1 MTRQF
6 DKKLLCV
13 TKKLS
18 RVTGLSLLLLL
29 SPLSYSAEHGGGEKA
44 APPGAIYYNLYPPFV
59 VSFKG
64 EKRIRFLKVDIT
76 LRLQTNEAQEQTSR
90 HMPRIRNDL
99 IMLLSSQ
106 PEASLVTRVGK
117 EKMRQDALKMIQ
129 DIVKNEEGEQGVID
143 LLFMNFVVQN

>member
-6 DKKLLCV
+6 DKNFLGTV
-13 TKKLS
+13 KKAACMA
-18 RVTGLSLLLLL
+18 VILLLLF
-29 SPLSYSAEHGGGEKA
+29 SPVTQSGEHGKGEKA
-44 APPGAIYYNLYPPFV
+44 AAPGAIYYNLYPPFV

-76 LRLQTNEAQEQTSR
+76 LRLQSDGAQEQVS
-90 HMPRIRNDL
+90 HQMPRVRNDL

-106 PEASLVTRVGK
+106 PEASLLSRAGK
-117 EKMRQDALKMIQ
+117 EKVRQDALKMIQ
-129 DIVKNEEGEQGVID
+129 DIVKKEEGDQGIID